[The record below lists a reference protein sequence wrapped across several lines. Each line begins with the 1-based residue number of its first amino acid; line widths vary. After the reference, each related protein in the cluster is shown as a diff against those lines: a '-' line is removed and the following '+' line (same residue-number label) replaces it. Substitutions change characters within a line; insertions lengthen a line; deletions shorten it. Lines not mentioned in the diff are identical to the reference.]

1 MTIRSM
7 NKDLCSSA
15 KKIPSERP
23 NLAKVEIVPFGEKK
37 RKKLTLTFPINISCF
52 IFFDEIT

>member
-15 KKIPSERP
+15 KKIASERP

-37 RKKLTLTFPINISCF
+37 RKKINTYIPH
-52 IFFDEIT
+52 

>member
-7 NKDLCSSA
+7 NKDLSSSA
-15 KKIPSERP
+15 KKIASEGP

-37 RKKLTLTFPINISCF
+37 KN
-52 IFFDEIT
+52 

>member
-7 NKDLCSSA
+7 NKDMCSSA
-15 KKIPSERP
+15 KKIASEGP

-37 RKKLTLTFPINISCF
+37 KN
-52 IFFDEIT
+52 